1 VVPEID
7 RRLLIAA
14 PIVVIVVFLLG
25 FALGRGTS
33 SSGDSAALDGTTV
46 TVIAALGDQ
55 DGSDTSAAQGE
66 DSTAGSTTINGDAS
80 VVLPSPPPELGA
92 IPQYGSEDDRNAII
106 TGLVEAGVSSGS
118 RDDIL
123 ATADYVCYT
132 LERLRAQGRSLSFA
146 VRVVWN
152 DSLAALA
159 PEDLSA
165 FGTVLSAAPPYLC
178 PENAEFGERISYWL
192 GY

>member
-1 VVPEID
+1 MPDID
-7 RRLLIAA
+7 RRILIAV
-14 PIVVIVVFLLG
+14 PIVVIVVFLAGVLI
-25 FALGRGTS
+25 GRGTAGTVEMVPGGDTVTTA
-33 SSGDSAALDGTTV
+33 SSGT
-46 TVIAALGDQ
+46 GDQ
-55 DGSDTSAAQGE
+55 DDATVTTTAQV
-66 DSTAGSTTINGDAS
+66 GSTPTTTFVTGDPS
-80 VVLPSPPPELGA
+80 VVLPPPPTAPGD
-92 IPQYGSEDDRNAII
+92 IPQYGTEQDRSALIAVLI
-106 TGLVEAGVSSGS
+106 DAGVAGGS
-118 RDDIL
+118 TADIL

-152 DSLAALA
+152 DSLADLA

-165 FGTVLSAAPPYLC
+165 FGTVLSAAPLYLC

>member
-1 VVPEID
+1 MVPDID
-7 RRLLIAA
+7 RRIFIAV
-14 PIVVIVVFLLG
+14 PIVVIVVFLAGVLI
-25 FALGRGTS
+25 GRGTVGTGDAAV
-33 SSGDSAALDGTTV
+33 SGDTTTIVGGDTGTQNDAAVTT
-46 TVIAALGDQ
+46 T
-55 DGSDTSAAQGE
+55 GE
-66 DSTAGSTTINGDAS
+66 AGSMPTTLVPGDPT
-80 VVLPSPPPELGA
+80 VVIPTPPTAPGD
-92 IPQYGSEDDRNAII
+92 IPQYGTDEDRSALIAA
-106 TGLVEAGVSSGS
+106 LVDAGVAGGSGA
-118 RDDIL
+118 DIL

-159 PEDLSA
+159 PGDLSA

-178 PENAEFGERISYWL
+178 SENAEFGERISYWL